1 MSHKKKAVRLAP
13 ERLRREIRSM
23 RNYTPN
29 ERFKQVFKK
38 QPVLE
43 CRLRFANGNTVLQRF
58 SRNSM
63 RGSRWLEGRI
73 RKLANTGAS
82 GETILTAYT
91 SGLRVV
97 TRQGK
102 ARRQMSNAI
111 APVRRQTVAAPVAA
125 RTNVRESSEKSA
137 DDGGGDDSGGDA
149 GPDADGP
156 NVPGLTGFSLA
167 SGCFR

>member
-1 MSHKKKAVRLAP
+1 
-13 ERLRREIRSM
+13 M
-23 RNYTPN
+23 RYYTT
-29 ERFKQVFKK
+29 RVKQTFKK

-43 CRLRFANGNTVLQRF
+43 CRLRFANGNTVRQRF
-58 SRNSM
+58 SRDSLRNSK
-63 RGSRWLEGRI
+63 WLEKRI

-137 DDGGGDDSGGDA
+137 DDGGGDDSGEDDA

-156 NVPGLTGFSLA
+156 DVGPGGFLLA
-167 SGCFR
+167 SILGVVR

>member
-1 MSHKKKAVRLAP
+1 MLNNSTSKPH
-13 ERLRREIRSM
+13 
-23 RNYTPN
+23 
-29 ERFKQVFKK
+29 FKQVFKK

-43 CRLRFANGNTVLQRF
+43 CCLRFANGNTVRQRF
-58 SRNSM
+58 SRDSLRNSK
-63 RGSRWLEGRI
+63 WLEKRI

-137 DDGGGDDSGGDA
+137 DDGGGDDSGGDDA
-149 GPDADGP
+149 GSDGDGADVAPG
-156 NVPGLTGFSLA
+156 VPFLA
-167 SGCFR
+167 GGARA